1 METVRG
7 TRVERRRARRIRRMR
22 RGIGSSLILAGLV
35 LLGSVAF
42 QLWGTGIATSR
53 AQAHLRQHVAMYG
66 FPKRPIPGAAVG
78 FLDIP
83 RIHLDMAVVQGVGP
97 DQLAEGPGHYAR
109 TPLPGFG
116 GNVAIAGHRTTHL
129 HPFWSLDQVHRGDR
143 ILMQTRLGV
152 FVYRVVWQRTV
163 AMNDWSVIAK
173 TDVASITLT
182 TCTPRFTSRER
193 LVVRAVQVAGP
204 NLGAER
210 QGRSQNA

>member
-1 METVRG
+1 
-7 TRVERRRARRIRRMR
+7 
-22 RGIGSSLILAGLV
+22 
-35 LLGSVAF
+35 
-42 QLWGTGIATSR
+42 
-53 AQAHLRQHVAMYG
+53 
-66 FPKRPIPGAAVG
+66 
-78 FLDIP
+78 
-83 RIHLDMAVVQGVGP
+83 
-97 DQLAEGPGHYAR
+97 
-109 TPLPGFG
+109 
-116 GNVAIAGHRTTHL
+116 
-129 HPFWSLDQVHRGDR
+129 
-143 ILMQTRLGV
+143 MQTRLGV